1 MLHRLSSLF
10 PLQVLLLSACTCSK
24 YFAGPLGMRVVG
36 EMERRVETKVEGRVE
51 TKPDPVGLSQDRP
64 SPQVLCFSSSLNY
77 LGNSISDEHFLS
89 CFSDN
94 KTTTKWKK
102 LATWWSWTHSS
113 QTFWSLRI
121 DNITL
126 CDSTQLPHHQP
137 ENCAQADHKPWDP
150 LHHLAFKNV
159 LLKPIKKFRCFEN

>member
-1 MLHRLSSLF
+1 MTNVCWFKLLNLGVVCYTDTHPCSHC
-10 PLQVLLLSACTCSK
+10 QVLLLSACTCSK

-36 EMERRVETKVEGRVE
+36 EVERRVE

-137 ENCAQADHKPWDP
+137 IRELCTSWSHTLGPP
-150 LHHLAFKNV
+150 PSPCL
-159 LLKPIKKFRCFEN
+159 